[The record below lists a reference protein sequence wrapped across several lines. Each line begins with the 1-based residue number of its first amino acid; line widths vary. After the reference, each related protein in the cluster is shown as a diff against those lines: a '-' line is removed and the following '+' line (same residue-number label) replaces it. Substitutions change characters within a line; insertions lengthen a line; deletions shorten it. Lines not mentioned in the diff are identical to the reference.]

1 MKQKKG
7 TSSVEEKSK
16 KEAAA
21 YTILVVDDSEDMR
34 VLLYE
39 LLHEEKYAVLLA
51 EDGQEALDRAT
62 LHHPDLILMDMSLPG
77 MSGWE
82 VVERLRQ
89 MDEFHMTP
97 IIAVTAHTSKGD
109 VERSIAVGC
118 TSHVNKPFDI
128 LALLEQVEGLLK
140 YC

>member
-7 TSSVEEKSK
+7 ASSVEEKSE

-39 LLHEEKYAVLLA
+39 LLHEEKYTVLLA

>member
-1 MKQKKG
+1 
-7 TSSVEEKSK
+7 VEERSE
-16 KEAAA
+16 KEAAD

-39 LLHEEKYAVLLA
+39 LLHEEEYTVLLA

-82 VVERLRQ
+82 VVEHLRQ
-89 MDEFHMTP
+89 MDGFRLTP
-97 IIAVTAHTSKGD
+97 IIAVTAHTAKSD
-109 VERSIAVGC
+109 VERSLAAGC

-140 YC
+140 YY

>member
-1 MKQKKG
+1 
-7 TSSVEEKSK
+7 VEEQSEKS
-16 KEAAA
+16 AAD

-39 LLHEEKYAVLLA
+39 LLHDEGYRVLLV
-51 EDGQEALDRAT
+51 EDGAEALDKAE

-89 MDEFHMTP
+89 MDEFRMTP
-97 IIAVTAHTSKGD
+97 IIAVTAHTAKGEA
-109 VERSIAVGC
+109 ERSLAAGC
-118 TSHVNKPFDI
+118 TSHIDKPFDI
-128 LALLEQVEGLLK
+128 LVLVDEVKALLNHHQGL
-140 YC
+140 

>member
-1 MKQKKG
+1 M
-7 TSSVEEKSK
+7 EEKSE

-39 LLHEEKYAVLLA
+39 LLHEEKYTVLLA

-89 MDEFHMTP
+89 MDEFHITP